1 MYQKRCEIQALTDCD
16 PGDLPTVCDIIC
28 LMSDGCPVIT
38 GQRKGSLQKM
48 EAVRSTVFSVSSFC

>member
-1 MYQKRCEIQALTDCD
+1 MQN
-16 PGDLPTVCDIIC
+16 VCDIIC

-38 GQRKGSLQKM
+38 GQRQGSLQKM